1 MFRFNFLR
9 KEESRSKLRG
19 GKFSIVEMKIDGVKR
34 DILIDSGATTE
45 MVEENVPYLKE
56 ERVSESVEYADGL
69 REKIEKKR
77 LIELETIDGFRFK
90 IWALVVKKL
99 PEKVILGNTFLSSSS
114 SSFLLFLLSPFHF
127 LSNRFFLL

>member
-1 MFRFNFLR
+1 M
-9 KEESRSKLRG
+9 
-19 GKFSIVEMKIDGVKR
+19 EMKIDGVKR

-56 ERVSESVEYADGL
+56 KRVSESVEYADGL

-90 IWALVVKKL
+90 IWALVVNKL
-99 PEKVILGNTFLSSSS
+99 PERVILGNTFLNDRAIINYKTKEFIIEKENEDQKESVMSCGIKKE
-114 SSFLLFLLSPFHF
+114 
-127 LSNRFFLL
+127 